1 MEKNSYYY
9 WVEKEIGNENPIID
23 AYAKLIVQEYDKFF
37 NGEITIEQFKENTPE
52 IEVETPLNYIRN
64 MLVIVN

>member
-23 AYAKLIVQEYDKFF
+23 SYAKLIVQEYNKFF